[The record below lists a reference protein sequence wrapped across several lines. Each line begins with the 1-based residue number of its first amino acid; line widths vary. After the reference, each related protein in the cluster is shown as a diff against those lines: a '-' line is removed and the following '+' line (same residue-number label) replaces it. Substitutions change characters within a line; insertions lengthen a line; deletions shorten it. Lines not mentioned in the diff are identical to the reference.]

1 MTTYDI
7 QGTTITIQTDVENYR
22 YAVNLFSSFYETA
35 PSQFREWYSKQY
47 DCKAVYKNIGE
58 IKREILS
65 PLLDKCISN
74 LTANKIYSIDRAVF
88 QSKYLND
95 HWGTLDDAVAEM
107 MSQIAEIEGD
117 QQAAANY
124 RRARKD
130 SRGRWV
136 GGGLGMSG
144 AIKGAMG
151 AGALNAISGAGHG
164 IVNMFGNA
172 FDSMA
177 ASSQKSKVY
186 DYYKSELADC
196 TKYTVWC
203 VTDAFMKAMTA
214 EGGYAFR
221 DISKDEEAKA
231 SAMMNNLRAIA
242 KNEKLS
248 FLLEILRL
256 DPYNKDVYREI
267 WFDYGDPNGDLVRM
281 SVDFRTGL
289 KEYISRYCEDF
300 AEENDKRY
308 CGIYNNSDNPI
319 KAAIFCEDDIK
330 EALSKLKA
338 FCDLHTIS
346 YTDTKYYKKYCDILS
361 LVDKAKRTVED
372 VTYDTIE
379 EAEAV
384 RCDIDAFY
392 AAFRKCDITDRDEIF
407 SLLRSQAYKSQR
419 FKETLESRI
428 EKEIVLRTPY
438 LLFENLKQILFDT
451 KYPSNLRT
459 WIEIERI
466 NNGIRTKYPLVK
478 EYSGLSENEVII
490 LFLVRPSG
498 VLTEKRDGQAG
509 FVITNQ
515 NIRIYN
521 GSFMSKE
528 NVTFDLYNIKS
539 VECLGQ
545 DKYELRFINA
555 ISGMCGTD
563 GNVQNKR
570 VHRFTLGMNNLSIE
584 NQNKMS
590 ELLTKLIFTIQNID
604 KEKLVQID
612 RIYKDS
618 VVCTCGT
625 YLLPNE
631 LSCPKCHRFMQ
642 TDGSFVESIV
652 CPVCNKHLKPLS
664 KFCTGCGHSFTDSER
679 AETTAEDITVQQS
692 EDVWIECGNCHK
704 KIISTKK
711 FCQYCGTPTS
721 KATAKNNT
729 ITDKKTE
736 NTTAD
741 IVCKKCGSTIKA
753 GKKFCSNCGTKI
765 NN

>member
-7 QGTTITIQTDVENYR
+7 HGTTITIQTDIENYR
-22 YAVNLFSSFYETA
+22 YAVNLFSSFYESA

-47 DCKAVYKNIGE
+47 DCKTVYKNIGE
-58 IKREILS
+58 IKWEILS
-65 PLLDKCISN
+65 PLLDKAISN
-74 LTANKIYSIDRAVF
+74 LTANKIYSIDRTVF
-88 QSKYLND
+88 QSKYLKD

-136 GGGLGMSG
+136 GGGFGMSG

-151 AGALNAISGAGHG
+151 AGAMNAVSGLGHSV
-164 IVNMFGNA
+164 VNAFGNIG
-172 FDSMA
+172 SSIA
-177 ASSQKSKVY
+177 ASGQKSKVY

-300 AEENDKRY
+300 AEENDSRY
-308 CGIYNNSDNPI
+308 CGTYNSSNNPI
-319 KAAIFCEDDIK
+319 KAAIVCESDIK
-330 EALSKLKA
+330 EALKKLKE
-338 FCDLHTIS
+338 FCDSHTIS
-346 YTDTKYYKKYCDILS
+346 YTTTKYYKKYCDILE
-361 LVDKAKRTVED
+361 LVDKSKRTVD
-372 VTYDTIE
+372 GITYDTID
-379 EAEAV
+379 EAQAV
-384 RCDIDAFY
+384 RHDIDIFYTAFN
-392 AAFRKCDITDRDEIF
+392 KCDISDREATLAFIH
-407 SLLRSQAYKSQR
+407 SQIYQSQH
-419 FKETLESRI
+419 FKESLGARI
-428 EKEIVLRTPY
+428 EKEFILRTPY
-438 LLFENLKQILFDT
+438 LLFDNLNQILCDT
-451 KYPSNLRT
+451 NYPSNFRT
-459 WIEIERI
+459 YVEIERI
-466 NNGIRTKYPLVK
+466 NNGIRNKYSLVK

-490 LFLVRPSG
+490 LFYGRPSG
-498 VLTEKRDGQAG
+498 VFTEKRDGKSG
-509 FVITNQ
+509 FVITNK

-545 DKYELRFINA
+545 DIYELHFINA
-555 ISGMCGTD
+555 ISGLCGTE
-563 GNVQNKR
+563 GNVNNKR
-570 VHRFTLGMNNLSIE
+570 VHRFTLGMNLSINLQ
-584 NQNKMS
+584 NQMA

-604 KEKLVQID
+604 KEKLTQID

-618 VVCTCGT
+618 VICICGT

-642 TDGSFVESIV
+642 SDGTFVESII
-652 CPVCNKHLKPLS
+652 CPICQSHLKPSS
-664 KFCTGCGHSFTDSER
+664 KFCTVCGHSFTESEKTK
-679 AETTAEDITVQQS
+679 TTAQEITTQES
-692 EDVWIECGNCHK
+692 EDVWIECSNCHQ

-711 FCQYCGTPTS
+711 FCQHCGTPTNS
-721 KATAKNNT
+721 SAAKKKAF
-729 ITDKKTE
+729 TDKKAE
-736 NTTAD
+736 NTASAL
-741 IVCKKCGSTIKA
+741 ICKKCGGIIKE
-753 GKKFCSNCGTKI
+753 GKKFCSKCGTKI
-765 NN
+765 ND